1 MTIFHT
7 ITPKFNTTLSST
19 QEIGY
24 YMFYGLRRTS
34 HIENGND
41 QYNIFLNQIINETLL
56 TNNIPHLF
64 LQIDMYVIY
73 SANQGK

>member
-1 MTIFHT
+1 
-7 ITPKFNTTLSST
+7 
-19 QEIGY
+19 
-24 YMFYGLRRTS
+24 MFYGLRRTS

-56 TNNIPHLF
+56 TNNIPLLF
-64 LQIDMYVIY
+64 FQMDMYVIY